1 MKTEIRYIER
11 KTDSSDRGLAWI
23 ARVGFSQSRRTIY
36 FNDMA
41 LKATKGG
48 LVGGNHLD
56 PKTGDVYW
64 ITGVKKQEW
73 NRHWAGGG
81 NIMIERTLHDWYVDF
96 VNFNEMGF
104 LEIIEDLPIPEV
116 DQFHR
121 EENS

>member
-1 MKTEIRYIER
+1 MPTVELSYKKDMKTEIRYIER

-36 FNDMA
+36 FNDM
-41 LKATKGG
+41 
-48 LVGGNHLD
+48 
-56 PKTGDVYW
+56 
-64 ITGVKKQEW
+64 
-73 NRHWAGGG
+73 
-81 NIMIERTLHDWYVDF
+81 
-96 VNFNEMGF
+96 GF

>member
-81 NIMIERTLHDWYVDF
+81 KIMIEKTLRDWYLDF

>member
-1 MKTEIRYIER
+1 
-11 KTDSSDRGLAWI
+11 
-23 ARVGFSQSRRTIY
+23 
-36 FNDMA
+36 MA

-81 NIMIERTLHDWYVDF
+81 KIMIEKTLRDWYLDF